1 MGTYTGTATQK
12 LGVDASGNVIE
23 LPIGAGPVDGSGTTN
38 YVTKWIDADTIGD
51 SQIYDNGSFIGIDT
65 TSAYA
70 KFMIA
75 INEANTTTVDYLQ
88 FQNKAGGYVD
98 WSISK
103 TGANN
108 LSIINQGTGILN
120 KPVMTFEYTATGGN
134 VGIGLLDPTVPL
146 EVNTGVATF
155 KFSDYSMEY
164 GSSLS
169 IKTLSSYAT
178 DVSIN
183 YDTGTSLFSDGT
195 TGNIGIGD
203 VLVPAAAL
211 DVGGGIKMADDA
223 TAASATNVGTQ
234 RYREDANNS
243 YVDMCMRTGA
253 ATYAW
258 INITQNN
265 W

>member
-1 MGTYTGTATQK
+1 M
-12 LGVDASGNVIE
+12 DR
-23 LPIGAGPVDGSGTTN
+23 
-38 YVTKWIDADTIGD
+38 WDTIGD
-51 SQIYDNGSFIGIDT
+51 SQIFDNGSFVGIDT

-75 INEANTTTVDYLQ
+75 IDEANTTTVDYLQ

-108 LSIINQGTGILN
+108 LSIINQGTGIANL
-120 KPVMTFEYTATGGN
+120 PVMTFEYTATGGN

-146 EVNTGVATF
+146 EVNTGVANF
-155 KFSDYSMEY
+155 KFSDYVMEY
-164 GSSLS
+164 GSSLT
-169 IKTLSSYAT
+169 IRTLANGYLWLRPNGSGVLKLDAGSTGANIEINATSYAS
-178 DVSIN
+178 DVYIN

-203 VLVPAAAL
+203 VLVPAAKL
-211 DVGGGIKMADDA
+211 DVDGGIRMADDA
-223 TAASATNVGTQ
+223 TTASATNVGTL
-234 RYREDANNS
+234 RYNADANNS
-243 YVDMCMRTGA
+243 YVDMCMQTGA
-253 ATYAW
+253 STYAW